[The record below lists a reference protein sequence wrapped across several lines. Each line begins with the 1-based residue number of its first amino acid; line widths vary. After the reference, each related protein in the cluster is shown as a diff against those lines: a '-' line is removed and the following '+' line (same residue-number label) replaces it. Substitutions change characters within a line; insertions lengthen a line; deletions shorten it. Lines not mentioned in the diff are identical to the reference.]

1 MTPRRLSW
9 GADADNRGLEVECGG
24 SSVDRVMVSIEKIV
38 MCIIICISKSEYKTI
53 EYSKIMKELKS
64 NA

>member
-1 MTPRRLSW
+1 
-9 GADADNRGLEVECGG
+9 
-24 SSVDRVMVSIEKIV
+24 VSIEKIV